1 MIQPHGVSLESLSD
15 EAAMAA
21 PAATAAAV
29 FTPADVVLGVVGCGA
44 VTVTVD
50 GAAGAVTVVVVVT
63 VGGVTVTVG
72 VVTVTVGV
80 DTVGVDTVGVDTVGV
95 VTVGVVTVGVDA
107 VAAVDDPAIAS
118 EIACV
123 TGTVDVTRVPLP
135 ADPPHPASAPTATSA
150 STAAPSGLRR
160 CDPPAWLRTGNGF
173 IGSLPGVA
181 VSSNASAAAH
191 DSTPPSPGDSGAVSS
206 TRADHRGGG
215 ACKARRPGLSRP
227 TRRSPPP
234 RPPRA
239 ACSRARAS
247 RPR

>member
-1 MIQPHGVSLESLSD
+1 MIQPHGVSPESLSD

-50 GAAGAVTVVVVVT
+50 GAVGAVTVVGVVT

-80 DTVGVDTVGVDTVGV
+80 GVDTVGVVTVAV

-118 EIACV
+118 EIAFV

-150 STAAPSGLRR
+150 SSAAPSGLRR
-160 CDPPAWLRTGNGF
+160 CDPPACHRTGNGF

-181 VSSNASAAAH
+181 VPRNASAADVRLDA
-191 DSTPPSPGDSGAVSS
+191 TQPG
-206 TRADHRGGG
+206 
-215 ACKARRPGLSRP
+215 
-227 TRRSPPP
+227 
-234 RPPRA
+234 
-239 ACSRARAS
+239 
-247 RPR
+247 